1 MVEQHQQEK
10 SRLVQTANQLE
21 EAMEQL
27 TKLKD
32 EKENDYLNQI
42 EDLTAQ
48 VSLFINR
55 LKLNWSI
62 LFSIT
67 LSKILYIEIQ
77 PSLKYC

>member
-1 MVEQHQQEK
+1 
-10 SRLVQTANQLE
+10 
-21 EAMEQL
+21 MEQL

-67 LSKILYIEIQ
+67 LSKLFIYRNTAKLKILLVTRLMIALINNIN
-77 PSLKYC
+77 LFTAKVK